1 MRGGVS
7 GEKSAPAERARRE
20 ACAGGLY
27 GRGMAEQRLLFE
39 KPPDAP
45 VDKSAE

>member
-7 GEKSAPAERARRE
+7 GEKSAPAEWRARS
-20 ACAGGLY
+20 AGGLY